1 MLPRRGVSI
10 LALALAM
17 GLPACKFSR
26 SANTLPT
33 TTTSEST
40 IAVIGDDTSTSIDD
54 PSSTTTVVVAGGP
67 STTRKATPTTAH
79 LSATATTRRPVSP
92 ATTARPRPTC
102 SVSVPDAFY
111 GGSWTASVNTPRP
124 NASVTLEISWPGS
137 SGSYTGMTDAGG
149 NYTKTQ
155 RVQPS
160 MRNQTVQ
167 VRLTSPCVASTS
179 FRVS

>member
-1 MLPRRGVSI
+1 MVLPRRGVSI

-33 TTTSEST
+33 ATTSEST
-40 IAVIGDDTSTSIDD
+40 IAVIGDDTSTVVDD
-54 PSSTTTVVVAGGP
+54 SSTTTALLGGTA
-67 STTRKATPTTAH
+67 TTRKPTVTTTH
-79 LSATATTRRPVSP
+79 LAATATTRRPVAP

-102 SVSVPDAFY
+102 SVSVPDAYY
-111 GGSWTASVNTPRP
+111 GSTWTATVTTPNP

-149 NYTKTQ
+149 NYSKTQ

-167 VRLTSPCVASTS
+167 VRLTAPCSASTS